1 MNTSSFL
8 RYRSSFNNL
17 QGCNMDKDINISIQQ
32 IIINIIH
39 VKFEL
44 YATWPHRD
52 QDGDFSC
59 PGLHTVLHDK
69 KRFCSLC
76 IANREENGT

>member
-1 MNTSSFL
+1 
-8 RYRSSFNNL
+8 
-17 QGCNMDKDINISIQQ
+17 MDKDINISIQQ

-69 KRFCSLC
+69 KRL
-76 IANREENGT
+76 

>member
-1 MNTSSFL
+1 
-8 RYRSSFNNL
+8 
-17 QGCNMDKDINISIQQ
+17 MDKDINISIQQ

-59 PGLHTVLHDK
+59 PGLHTVLHYK
-69 KRFCSLC
+69 KRLCSLC